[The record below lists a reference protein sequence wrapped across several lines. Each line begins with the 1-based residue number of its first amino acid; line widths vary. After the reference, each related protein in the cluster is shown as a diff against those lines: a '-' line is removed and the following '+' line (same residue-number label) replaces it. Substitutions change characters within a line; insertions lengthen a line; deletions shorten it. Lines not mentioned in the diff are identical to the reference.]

1 MSGTSAGR
9 PGLRFVDAHVHH
21 WDPANTAWYPH
32 LAPDFDLSGL
42 GVAGADR
49 MKRRYQVQEYLA
61 DVEPWG
67 IDKYVHVNAT
77 PAPKA
82 YLEEGAWVVGL
93 GGPVAAI
100 IGTVDLEQD
109 RDEVIKDLERQA
121 ELPQFRGIRNM
132 HIPDP
137 AAPAFT
143 EVLEFLRDRDL
154 VYDYVVHP
162 DTMADAAEAI
172 RRVPGL
178 RVVVEHT
185 GWPTATDDTH
195 REQWRTGMRNLAALG
210 DTVSCKITGL
220 AMTTHTLDPDV
231 NRPWLHDALDIFGV
245 DRCLAGTNMP
255 VDGVFGGVDR
265 LMQTYLDLLEAH
277 GPDAIDAVLA
287 TNAERV
293 YRI

>member
-1 MSGTSAGR
+1 MTDDRAH
-9 PGLRFVDAHVHH
+9 LRFVDAHVHH

-32 LAPDFDLSGL
+32 LAPDFDLSAL

-49 MKRRYQVQEYLA
+49 MKRRYQVEEYLA
-61 DVEPWG
+61 DVRPWG
-67 IDKYVHVNAT
+67 LDKYVHVNAT

-82 YLEEGAWVVGL
+82 YLDEGHWVVGL

-100 IGTVDLEQD
+100 VGTVDLEQD
-109 RDEVIKDLERQA
+109 RDEVIKDLEQQA
-121 ELPQFRGIRNM
+121 ELTQFRGIRNM

-137 AAPAFT
+137 EGAVFI

-162 DTMADAAEAI
+162 DTMPAAAAAI

-178 RVVVEHT
+178 NVVIEHT
-185 GWPTATDDTH
+185 GWPTATDDAH
-195 REQWRTGMRNLAALG
+195 REQWRAGMRELAAIG
-210 DTVSCKITGL
+210 PEVTCKITGL
-220 AMTTHTLDPDV
+220 AMTTHTLDAGV
-231 NRPWLHDALDIFGV
+231 NQPWMEDTLDIFGV
-245 DRCLAGTNMP
+245 SRCLAGTNMP
-255 VDGVFGGVDR
+255 VDGVFGDVDA
-265 LMQTYLDLLEAH
+265 LMQSYLDVLGDR
-277 GPDAIDAVLA
+277 GPGAAEAVLA

>member
-1 MSGTSAGR
+1 MTADR
-9 PGLRFVDAHVHH
+9 TQLRFVDAHVHH
-21 WDPANTAWYPH
+21 WDPANTPWYPH
-32 LAPDFDLSGL
+32 LAPDFDLSAL

-49 MKRRYQVQEYLA
+49 MKRRYLLEEYLA
-61 DVEPWG
+61 DVRPWG

-82 YLEEGAWVVGL
+82 YLDEGHWVVGL

-100 IGTVDLEQD
+100 VGTVDLEQD
-109 RDEVIKDLERQA
+109 RAEVIKDLERQA

-137 AAPAFT
+137 AARVFG

-154 VYDYVVHP
+154 VYDFVVHP
-162 DTMADAAEAI
+162 DTMASAAAAI
-172 RRVPGL
+172 RAVPGL

-185 GWPTATDDTH
+185 GWPTTTDDTH
-195 REQWRTGMRNLAALG
+195 RQLWRTGMRELAAVG
-210 DTVSCKITGL
+210 ENVACKITGL
-220 AMTTHTLDPDV
+220 AMTTQTLDV
-231 NRPWLHDALDIFGV
+231 AINRPWLEDALDIFGTQ
-245 DRCLAGTNMP
+245 RCLAGTNMP
-255 VDGVFGGVDR
+255 VDGVFGGVDA
-265 LMQTYLDLLEAH
+265 LMQTYLDVLDDR
-277 GPDAIDAVLA
+277 GPGAVEAVLA

>member
-1 MSGTSAGR
+1 MTGNR
-9 PGLRFVDAHVHH
+9 EGLRFVDAHVHH

-32 LAPDFDLSGL
+32 LASDFDLSAL

-49 MKRRYQVQEYLA
+49 MKRRYQVEEYLA

-82 YLEEGAWVVGL
+82 YLDEGYWVVGL
-93 GGPVAAI
+93 GGPVSAI
-100 IGTVDLEQD
+100 IGTVDLEMP

-137 AAPAFT
+137 AGREFT
-143 EVLEFLRDRDL
+143 EVLEFLRDHDL

-162 DTMADAAEAI
+162 DTMAEAAAAI

-185 GWPTATDDTH
+185 GWPTATDVAH
-195 REQWRTGMRNLAALG
+195 REQWRAGMRELAG
-210 DTVSCKITGL
+210 IGEDVTCKITGL
-220 AMTTHTLDPDV
+220 AMTTHTLGAGV
-231 NRPWLHDALDIFGV
+231 NRPWLEEALDIFGV
-245 DRCLAGTNMP
+245 QRCLAGTNMP
-255 VDGVFGGVDR
+255 VDGVFGGVDA
-265 LMQTYLDLLEAH
+265 LMQTYVDVLGQRGQGAVE
-277 GPDAIDAVLA
+277 AVLA

>member
-1 MSGTSAGR
+1 MTADR

-21 WDPANTAWYPH
+21 WDPANTDWYPH
-32 LAPDFDLSGL
+32 LAPDFDLSAL

-49 MKRRYQVQEYLA
+49 MKRRYQVEEYLA
-61 DVEPWG
+61 DVRPWG
-67 IDKYVHVNAT
+67 IDKYVHINAT

-82 YLEEGAWVVGL
+82 YLDEGRWVVGL

-132 HIPDP
+132 HIPDLT
-137 AAPAFT
+137 APVFI
-143 EVLEFLRDRDL
+143 EVLAFLRDRNL
-154 VYDYVVHP
+154 VYDFVVHP
-162 DTMADAAEAI
+162 DTMTGAAAAI
-172 RRVPGL
+172 RAVPGL

-185 GWPTATDDTH
+185 GWPTATDDDH
-195 REQWRTGMRNLAALG
+195 RQQWRTGMRELAAVG
-210 DTVSCKITGL
+210 DDVACKITGL
-220 AMTTHTLDPDV
+220 AMTTHTLDAGV
-231 NRPWLHDALDIFGV
+231 NRPWLEETLDIFGV
-245 DRCLAGTNMP
+245 RRCLAGTNMP
-255 VDGVFGGVDR
+255 VDGVFGGVDS
-265 LMQTYLDLLEAH
+265 LMQTYLDVLGSR
-277 GPDAIDAVLA
+277 GPAAIEAVLA